1 MNHDHD
7 IRLRRPPTMTSTT
20 DSKDDHSALLRQQLQ
35 TFTTRHTA
43 HHLPLA
49 LVTSGGTSAPLEHNC
64 VRYIENFSTGTR
76 GAHAVE
82 EFCKR
87 GYAVIHLKRE
97 GSVSPFGR
105 VLGNLL
111 KCGSGGPTF
120 DSLGVLFD
128 CSGTGNSED
137 EEDGDGIDDES
148 SEVNKTVASSFDPW
162 MYSNINQQQS
172 SAKSIKSSPQSKQ
185 RGELSLNPRLVNSAQ
200 MQSTLRNYKRIK
212 RQGLLLSIEFNTVDD
227 YLYKLQL
234 CSEAIQICGSL
245 ALVYLTAAVSDF
257 YIPEEKRTLHK
268 IQSRDYGIQSS
279 STSTIGKDSKVT
291 ENGAQ
296 IQPDNT
302 LTMTL
307 YPVTKVIP
315 TLRRIWCP
323 HAFVVSFKLETDAS
337 ILRQKSVLAMEK
349 NDVHL
354 VIGNELATRYE
365 KVFILSRTNDN
376 DVMNS
381 TDDGRYD
388 TSNLRRAGYHIDEV
402 TAAHG
407 QSMMSSSAESNS
419 FRTDVDALECATIEY
434 VARRHFHYI
443 STTTIHNT
451 GGPSFLNSTSAAE
464 MTARCVLDATS
475 AHEDRLNATY
485 RQLQRERIKGRV
497 FEMVW
502 NAAGSLLGMAL
513 SYGIARMLSG
523 RQHGRV

>member
-1 MNHDHD
+1 
-7 IRLRRPPTMTSTT
+7 MTSATENT
-20 DSKDDHSALLRQQLQ
+20 GDHSALLRQQLQ
-35 TFTTRHTA
+35 IFTTRHTS
-43 HHLPLA
+43 HHLPIA

-128 CSGTGNSED
+128 CAGTGNSED
-137 EEDGDGIDDES
+137 EEECDGIDDES
-148 SEVNKTVASSFDPW
+148 SEVNETVASSFDPW

-172 SAKSIKSSPQSKQ
+172 SSRITKSSPQSKQ
-185 RGELSLNPRLVNSAQ
+185 RGELSLNPRLVNSQQ

-212 RQGLLLSIEFNTVDD
+212 RQGLLLTIEFTTVDD
-227 YLYKLQL
+227 YLHKLQL

-257 YIPEEKRTLHK
+257 FIPEEKRTLHK

-279 STSTIGKDSKVT
+279 STSTIRKDSKVT

-354 VIGNELATRYE
+354 VIGNELTTRYE

-376 DVMNS
+376 AIMNS
-381 TDDGRYD
+381 TDDINGKVSERGTCE
-388 TSNLRRAGYHIDEV
+388 TSDLRRAGYHTDEV
-402 TAAHG
+402 TAAYG
-407 QSMMSSSAESNS
+407 QSMMSSLAESNS
-419 FRTDVDALECATIEY
+419 SVDALECATIEY
-434 VARRHFHYI
+434 VTRRHFHYI
-443 STTTIHNT
+443 STTIHNT

-464 MTARCVLDATS
+464 MTARCVLEATS
-475 AHEDRLNATY
+475 VHEDRLSATY
-485 RQLQRERIKGRV
+485 RQLQRERIKVRV
-497 FEMVW
+497 FELVW

-523 RQHGRV
+523 RQH